1 MERRIIDRLFLLIS
15 SAVAVSSGCRL
26 RRYICRV
33 SACGTAL
40 HCSVGTVSQDRAY
53 GNRGSCAF
61 LRFIQRLRNHADS
74 GLAVYCIFTGVDFVK
89 TADIEYERF
98 AMYSPADRSDFRR
111 LLPYASAALAM
122 SAALV
127 FAAEKYMSVQA
138 LAVPS
143 GILLFAAYLGITRS
157 FEEGRILRLRSAADN
172 LKSDVIRAGHSQKQS
187 IEHES
192 EAVYTATLKERN
204 RIAGEIHDNVGHM
217 ITRSLV
223 QMQALKIINRDP
235 AVAGGLD
242 SVSESLDE
250 AMTSIRR
257 SVHALHDE
265 SIDLAIEV
273 SRAASILDDRFDVEV
288 NTSID
293 KAVPTEIAEA
303 ITAVVKGSLHEY
315 IQVQQRQTVQ
325 IQVVQNNTFY
335 RVRISDD
342 GSSGHDY
349 RDGSKGMGLSDIRDR
364 VLKLGGRCGDNR
376 FERRFYRFR
385 DHTCQHGAVRRV

>member
-15 SAVAVSSGCRL
+15 SAVAVSAAADCGVISVAFLLAGLLCIVLSELFRRTAPTVIAVLALSCALFSGCGIML
-26 RRYICRV
+26 IP
-33 SACGTAL
+33 
-40 HCSVGTVSQDRAY
+40 
-53 GNRGSCAF
+53 
-61 LRFIQRLRNHADS
+61 
-74 GLAVYCIFTGVDFVK
+74 LAVYCIFTGVDFVK

-127 FAAEKYMSVQA
+127 FAAEKYMSMQA

-303 ITAVVKGSLHEY
+303 ITAVVKEACTNISRYSSG
-315 IQVQQRQTVQ
+315 RRVQ

-364 VLKLGGRCGDNR
+364 VLKLGGRCEITGS
-376 FERRFYRFR
+376 R
-385 DHTCQHGAVRRV
+385 DGFTVFATIPVSMEQ